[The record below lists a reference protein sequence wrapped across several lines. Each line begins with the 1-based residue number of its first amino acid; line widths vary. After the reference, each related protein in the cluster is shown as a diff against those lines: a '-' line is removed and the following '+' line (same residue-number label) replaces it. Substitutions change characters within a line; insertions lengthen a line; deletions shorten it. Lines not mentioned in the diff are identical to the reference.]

1 MSDFSGL
8 EQSFALSAMPTLQE
22 PLAPL
27 LVPAPAAR
35 VRSENVPLEEI
46 DFRPLR
52 AADEIAAIQKLRGE
66 IRLPGAAKADAGFV
80 AREKKETGRGSSARS
95 NGMTSSSAR

>member
-8 EQSFALSAMPTLQE
+8 EQSFALSAMTTLQE
-22 PLAPL
+22 PLPPL

-35 VRSENVPLEEI
+35 ARRDNVPLGEI

-52 AADEIAAIQKLRGE
+52 AADEIAAIHKLRGE
-66 IRLPGAAKADAGFV
+66 IRLPGSAKADAGFV
-80 AREKKETGRGSSARS
+80 AREKKETARGSSAPS
-95 NGMTSSSAR
+95 SGMTSSSGR